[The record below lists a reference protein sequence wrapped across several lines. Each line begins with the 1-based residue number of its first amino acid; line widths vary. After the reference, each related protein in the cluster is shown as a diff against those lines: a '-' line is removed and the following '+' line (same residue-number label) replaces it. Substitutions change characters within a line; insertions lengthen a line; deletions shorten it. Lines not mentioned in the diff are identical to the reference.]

1 MAVSRPPRVM
11 FFCPTL
17 GEGGADRV
25 VLTLL
30 RRLDRAR
37 VRPELALMR
46 REGALAAD
54 VPADVPTFVL
64 GSRRLLVSAPDLAR
78 LIRRERPDVVF
89 STHGG
94 SNVIAAIAHGLAG
107 SRARLVL
114 SERSALVRGDRGRA
128 RRALEL
134 PAKRVTYRRADL
146 VTAVS
151 SGVARELAGRLGLAA
166 GKIRVV
172 YNPVVDDDLAAAAAE
187 PVAHPWFQGAA
198 AAASV
203 PVIVAV
209 GRLVEIKD
217 YPTLLDAFARI
228 RAARPARL
236 LVLGDGPLRAALE
249 ARVRAAGLAGD
260 VMLHGF
266 DRNPFKYMARAGLL
280 LHASRAEG
288 LPGALIQAMACGTP
302 VVSTDCDF
310 GPREVIVR
318 PGHDGFLV
326 PVGDAAALADRALAL
341 LADGDLARRV
351 AVAARQSAG
360 RFTAAAALARYEAAI
375 TGAPAPGDAAP
386 AAEGAR
392 PW

>member
-30 RRLDRAR
+30 RGLDRAR

-46 REGALAAD
+46 REGALVAD

-107 SRARLVL
+107 ARARLVL
-114 SERSALVRGDRGRA
+114 SERSALVRDDRGRA

-151 SGVARELAGRLGLAA
+151 SGVARELAARLGLAA

-172 YNPVVDDDLAAAAAE
+172 YNPVIDDDLAAAAAE
-187 PVAHPWFQGAA
+187 PVAHPWFEPAA
-198 AAASV
+198 AAV

-228 RAARPARL
+228 RAARRARL

-249 ARVRAAGLAGD
+249 ARVRAAGLADD
-260 VMLHGF
+260 VALHGF
-266 DRNPFKYMARAGLL
+266 DRNPFKYMARARLL

-310 GPREVIVR
+310 GPREVIAR

-351 AVAARQSAG
+351 AAAARQSAG

-375 TGAPAPGDAAP
+375 TGAPPPGDGAP
-386 AAEGAR
+386 AEEGAR